1 MATNT
6 ASSLIPGPRTQAHPC
21 EIETPAYVDPTPQVM
36 NKFWK
41 RVAEVTTR
49 YHDANHQWIGQIFA
63 YDSEEH
69 DSHLTGM
76 QQMFAVQAA
85 PGSLKLGCSRKDD
98 FVFDMTKD
106 NFFPSREQFT
116 EIFKKKDTQQLR
128 RHKQSENTFRNSYK
142 STRRNRT
149 LEGQDEEDA
158 QIIREGPEQVKPPSS
173 SQKSID
179 KGNHDHEGRLLEEK
193 IANTRQVKLLAEDIM
208 RRSCKLHEKTLQLK
222 NEIQPCH
229 YSPNYSTSDV
239 SVALVEQIVHEIHE
253 LWSLAETAHK
263 GC

>member
-21 EIETPAYVDPTPQVM
+21 KIETPAYVDPTPRVM

-41 RVAEVTTR
+41 RVAKNYGNGTLLIV
-49 YHDANHQWIGQIFA
+49 
-63 YDSEEH
+63 EH
-69 DSHLTGM
+69 
-76 QQMFAVQAA
+76 AA
-85 PGSLKLGCSRKDD
+85 DVRSASGPGRKDD

-193 IANTRQVKLLAEDIM
+193 IANARQVKLLAEDIM

-222 NEIQPCH
+222 IEIQPCH

>member
-41 RVAEVTTR
+41 RVAKNYGNGTLLIV
-49 YHDANHQWIGQIFA
+49 
-63 YDSEEH
+63 EH
-69 DSHLTGM
+69 
-76 QQMFAVQAA
+76 AA
-85 PGSLKLGCSRKDD
+85 DVRSASGPGSLKLGCSRKDD

-193 IANTRQVKLLAEDIM
+193 IANRGRSSYW
-208 RRSCKLHEKTLQLK
+208 RR
-222 NEIQPCH
+222 I
-229 YSPNYSTSDV
+229 
-239 SVALVEQIVHEIHE
+239 
-253 LWSLAETAHK
+253 
-263 GC
+263 